1 MKKQQV
7 VAISIFAL
15 VVVWLFLPRAGSDA
29 NDEGGSAQQAVVTA
43 LPADDNVTDESLD
56 FIVRAARLSAETYT
70 ENVRVRGRTEAFRM
84 VDVRAEQSGRVVATP
99 AARGSRVN
107 TGDVLCEIAV
117 DNRQTDLNEAIS
129 RREQTQ
135 MEYTAAQ
142 DLQRQGLQSQ
152 IALAQAKAAYESA
165 VAAVERAT
173 LALDNTRVRAP
184 FAGIVETRPVEIG
197 DLLDR
202 GGICATI
209 MDDSPMLLTG
219 LVPEQDIGKIEL
231 GATVRASLLTGEQ
244 VNATVTYVGRAADV
258 QSRSYRIEAEVSP
271 DSPRIRDGIT
281 AEVLIAASQAQAHR
295 IPASALTLDDNG
307 SIGGKLLD
315 GNNLVSF
322 MPVRI
327 IGDDPAQVNGGIWV
341 TGLPPQVSLI
351 THGQEIVFAGQRVE
365 SNYDWSVGS
374 R

>member
-1 MKKQQV
+1 
-7 VAISIFAL
+7 
-15 VVVWLFLPRAGSDA
+15 
-29 NDEGGSAQQAVVTA
+29 
-43 LPADDNVTDESLD
+43 
-56 FIVRAARLSAETYT
+56 
-70 ENVRVRGRTEAFRM
+70 M

-184 FAGIVETRPVEIG
+184 FEGIVETRPVEIG

-307 SIGGKLLD
+307 SIGVKLLD

-351 THGQEIVFAGQRVE
+351 THGQEIVFAGQRVGGLARLSQYSGGTE
-365 SNYDWSVGS
+365 PGRHGPGYRFHHTPRRHIAGGCGTAAQQAIGNRTEVGGWPGAGQFFFQ
-374 R
+374 RGRGHHHH